1 MYLIVTA
8 SLVLVPFFLGGTGR
22 AAPVGEVAT
31 ITPTETIQDESLTSN
46 DVADITKR
54 RAHDRPYHPELPRER
69 LPALH
74 VPPPHFVD
82 RPRFADHGN
91 HEKRAAENESNVS
104 LQPRK
109 RWGGWGGNG
118 NNGCCGPH
126 WNNGW
131 PRKGCCGW

>member
-8 SLVLVPFFLGGTGR
+8 SLVLVPFLLGGTGR

-31 ITPTETIQDESLTSN
+31 ATATETIQDESLTGN

-54 RAHDRPYHPELPRER
+54 RIHDRPYPPELPTER
-69 LPALH
+69 LPDLH

-82 RPRFADHGN
+82 PLRFAPHGN
-91 HEKRAAENESNVS
+91 HEKRTAETESNVK

-131 PRKGCCGW
+131 GRKGCCGP